1 MYEIHR
7 ELGGG
12 TEKLR
17 GKKRICGYVQQC
29 GDCGGGG
36 RWAEVVKSRE
46 RCWKKIKFKN
56 KIRDVDSN
64 QELTWR
70 LLVTLHVV
78 IFGGDLSCT
87 QNNPV

>member
-1 MYEIHR
+1 M
-7 ELGGG
+7 
-12 TEKLR
+12 
-17 GKKRICGYVQQC
+17 V
-29 GDCGGGG
+29 
-36 RWAEVVKSRE
+36 EVVKSIE
-46 RCWKKIKFKN
+46 RIKGAGQNKIKFKN

-64 QELTWR
+64 QELSWR